1 MTTPSEIKLS
11 GPGVKF
17 PPPLLFVGGFF
28 VAWLLDTRVHA
39 LPITTSVSPVIIR
52 GAGYLL
58 VLIGVGVAAWGMI
71 TFARAKTAI
80 IPVRPASTLVENGP
94 YRFTR
99 NPMYTGMTIAY
110 IGGILILNSL
120 WAVILL
126 PITLILLYKFV
137 VQREERYLTSQFGD
151 AYAEYCRRVKRWV

>member
-1 MTTPSEIKLS
+1 MTTPSENKLS

-17 PPPLLFVGGFF
+17 PPPLYFVGGLFVG
-28 VAWLLDTRVHA
+28 WLLDTRLHA

-71 TFARAKTAI
+71 TFARARTAI
-80 IPVRPASTLVENGP
+80 VPVRPASTLVENGP

-110 IGGILILNSL
+110 IGGILILNSFWTL
-120 WAVILL
+120 ILL

-137 VQREERYLTSQFGD
+137 VQREERYLAAEFGQ
-151 AYAEYCRRVKRWV
+151 AYDNYRKRVKRWL